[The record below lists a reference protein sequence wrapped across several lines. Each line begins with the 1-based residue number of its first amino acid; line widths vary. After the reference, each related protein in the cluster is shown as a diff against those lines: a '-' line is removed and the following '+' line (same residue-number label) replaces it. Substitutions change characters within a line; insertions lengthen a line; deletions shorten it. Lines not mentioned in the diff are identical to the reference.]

1 MGLARPGVQ
10 SGDPVAQPAGGLL
23 ECGEQRAGDAAAA
36 GLRDDVHPLD
46 LAGSVGKSLKASP
59 AHRLTV
65 AVAHQ
70 EHPVRRAEF
79 RRPRLRHPGG
89 GQVQPVVQRAHLLD
103 HGRHQGG
110 GVAGI
115 RRGTPKLQLTTHLT
129 TCTDPAT
136 PTQPR
141 PCRRGALATTHY
153 DAAMSTY
160 RRIFAMLAT
169 LLAAT
174 LLISGCSKKSSE
186 PLPDAAG
193 LLTQSIAS
201 TKKLQSAH
209 LEIVVNGKIDGLMVK
224 SLSGDL
230 TNVPAVAVKGNST
243 ISMGGSAVDIELV
256 VLDGTL
262 YAALTPNSWLDMGP
276 AAEIYDPS
284 VILNPDEGLANMLT
298 NLTDATAAG
307 FETIGGVPTVKIT
320 GKIGADAVNKLIPPL
335 NASAPLPSTVWIE
348 QNAPNQLVQ
357 AQVDQSEGNNVQLTL
372 SEWDKPVT
380 VTKPAV

>member
-1 MGLARPGVQ
+1 
-10 SGDPVAQPAGGLL
+10 
-23 ECGEQRAGDAAAA
+23 
-36 GLRDDVHPLD
+36 
-46 LAGSVGKSLKASP
+46 
-59 AHRLTV
+59 
-65 AVAHQ
+65 
-70 EHPVRRAEF
+70 
-79 RRPRLRHPGG
+79 
-89 GQVQPVVQRAHLLD
+89 
-103 HGRHQGG
+103 
-110 GVAGI
+110 
-115 RRGTPKLQLTTHLT
+115 
-129 TCTDPAT
+129 
-136 PTQPR
+136 
-141 PCRRGALATTHY
+141 
-153 DAAMSTY
+153 
-160 RRIFAMLAT
+160 MLAT

-307 FETIGGVPTVKIT
+307 FETIGGVPTVKVT

-335 NASAPLPSTVWIE
+335 KASAPLPSTVWIE

-380 VTKPAV
+380 VTKPAM

>member
-1 MGLARPGVQ
+1 
-10 SGDPVAQPAGGLL
+10 
-23 ECGEQRAGDAAAA
+23 
-36 GLRDDVHPLD
+36 
-46 LAGSVGKSLKASP
+46 
-59 AHRLTV
+59 
-65 AVAHQ
+65 
-70 EHPVRRAEF
+70 
-79 RRPRLRHPGG
+79 
-89 GQVQPVVQRAHLLD
+89 
-103 HGRHQGG
+103 
-110 GVAGI
+110 
-115 RRGTPKLQLTTHLT
+115 
-129 TCTDPAT
+129 
-136 PTQPR
+136 
-141 PCRRGALATTHY
+141 
-153 DAAMSTY
+153 
-160 RRIFAMLAT
+160 MLAT

-320 GKIGADAVNKLIPPL
+320 GKIGADAVNKLIPPPK
-335 NASAPLPSTVWIE
+335 ASAPLPSTVWIE

-380 VTKPAV
+380 VTKPAM

>member
-1 MGLARPGVQ
+1 
-10 SGDPVAQPAGGLL
+10 
-23 ECGEQRAGDAAAA
+23 
-36 GLRDDVHPLD
+36 
-46 LAGSVGKSLKASP
+46 
-59 AHRLTV
+59 
-65 AVAHQ
+65 
-70 EHPVRRAEF
+70 
-79 RRPRLRHPGG
+79 
-89 GQVQPVVQRAHLLD
+89 
-103 HGRHQGG
+103 
-110 GVAGI
+110 
-115 RRGTPKLQLTTHLT
+115 
-129 TCTDPAT
+129 
-136 PTQPR
+136 
-141 PCRRGALATTHY
+141 
-153 DAAMSTY
+153 MSTY

-335 NASAPLPSTVWIE
+335 KASAPLPSTVWIE

-380 VTKPAV
+380 VTKPAM

>member
-1 MGLARPGVQ
+1 
-10 SGDPVAQPAGGLL
+10 
-23 ECGEQRAGDAAAA
+23 
-36 GLRDDVHPLD
+36 
-46 LAGSVGKSLKASP
+46 
-59 AHRLTV
+59 
-65 AVAHQ
+65 
-70 EHPVRRAEF
+70 
-79 RRPRLRHPGG
+79 
-89 GQVQPVVQRAHLLD
+89 
-103 HGRHQGG
+103 
-110 GVAGI
+110 
-115 RRGTPKLQLTTHLT
+115 
-129 TCTDPAT
+129 
-136 PTQPR
+136 
-141 PCRRGALATTHY
+141 
-153 DAAMSTY
+153 
-160 RRIFAMLAT
+160 MLAT

-209 LEIVVNGKIDGLMVK
+209 LEIVVNGTIDGLMVK

-230 TNVPAVAVKGNST
+230 TNVPAVAIKGNST

-298 NLTDATAAG
+298 NLTDAKSEG
-307 FETIGGVPTVKIT
+307 VETVGGVPTVKIT

-335 NASAPLPSTVWIE
+335 KASAPLPSTVWIE
-348 QNAPNQLVQ
+348 KDAPNRLVQ
-357 AQVDQSEGNNVQLTL
+357 AQVDQSQGNNVQLTL

-380 VTKPAV
+380 VTKPAM

>member
-1 MGLARPGVQ
+1 
-10 SGDPVAQPAGGLL
+10 
-23 ECGEQRAGDAAAA
+23 
-36 GLRDDVHPLD
+36 
-46 LAGSVGKSLKASP
+46 
-59 AHRLTV
+59 
-65 AVAHQ
+65 
-70 EHPVRRAEF
+70 
-79 RRPRLRHPGG
+79 
-89 GQVQPVVQRAHLLD
+89 
-103 HGRHQGG
+103 
-110 GVAGI
+110 
-115 RRGTPKLQLTTHLT
+115 
-129 TCTDPAT
+129 
-136 PTQPR
+136 
-141 PCRRGALATTHY
+141 
-153 DAAMSTY
+153 MSTY

-307 FETIGGVPTVKIT
+307 FETIGGVPAVKIT

-380 VTKPAV
+380 VTKPAM

>member
-1 MGLARPGVQ
+1 
-10 SGDPVAQPAGGLL
+10 
-23 ECGEQRAGDAAAA
+23 
-36 GLRDDVHPLD
+36 
-46 LAGSVGKSLKASP
+46 
-59 AHRLTV
+59 
-65 AVAHQ
+65 
-70 EHPVRRAEF
+70 
-79 RRPRLRHPGG
+79 
-89 GQVQPVVQRAHLLD
+89 
-103 HGRHQGG
+103 
-110 GVAGI
+110 
-115 RRGTPKLQLTTHLT
+115 
-129 TCTDPAT
+129 
-136 PTQPR
+136 
-141 PCRRGALATTHY
+141 
-153 DAAMSTY
+153 
-160 RRIFAMLAT
+160 MLAT
-169 LLAAT
+169 FLAAT

-380 VTKPAV
+380 VTKPAM